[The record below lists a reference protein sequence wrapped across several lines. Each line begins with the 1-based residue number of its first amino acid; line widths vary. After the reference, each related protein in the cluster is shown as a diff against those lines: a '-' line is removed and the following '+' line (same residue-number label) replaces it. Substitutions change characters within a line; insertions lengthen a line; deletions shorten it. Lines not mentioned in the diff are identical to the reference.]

1 MQGKEEEGEVNLNVA
16 FKKGNIA
23 RSATDEVAAAAG
35 QGVTPI
41 QTSPHQIHA
50 ANSRIRPDPAGPD
63 EEDADASERA
73 PSLDLAKQVT
83 GVLPPDTQV
92 HHRLATHAAE
102 GRRP

>member
-1 MQGKEEEGEVNLNVA
+1 MLPSRRGTSPEA
-16 FKKGNIA
+16 PPTRWPPPPAKGLP
-23 RSATDEVAAAAG
+23 
-35 QGVTPI
+35 QI